1 MQLSAIRFQGNTST
15 PNTTIYAHKKT
26 QSRETEVEY
35 KNSRAIEMSA
45 EVTSGG
51 RSSKSMPLPS
61 SVTSTKLKEVWERFA
76 EGVGMGRRRWAVLGR
91 TAAGLAESE
100 AVLPEGKREEGL
112 GGEAGR
118 WVTMGVETWD
128 VSSSSSEMR
137 GGGGWDIINGEGV
150 KVRGENVEKTS

>member
-1 MQLSAIRFQGNTST
+1 MSAIRFQGNRST

-51 RSSKSMPLPS
+51 RSSKSTPLPS
-61 SVTSTKLKEVWERFA
+61 SVTSTKVKEVWERFA
-76 EGVGMGRRRWAVLGR
+76 DGVGIGRRRWAVLGS
-91 TAAGLAESE
+91 TATGLVDPE
-100 AVLPEGKREEGL
+100 AALPEGKREKDR

-118 WVTMGVETWD
+118 WVRIGVET
-128 VSSSSSEMR
+128 
-137 GGGGWDIINGEGV
+137 
-150 KVRGENVEKTS
+150 